1 MRIAIALAGLIVFAA
16 TAASAQQDRLVGK
29 WDVFDDGCR
38 SGYLEYDA
46 SGEFAQ
52 VYRRDEATWIADPL
66 WDNGAWRLDGDI
78 LYTNEEKRDGS
89 IRVETKERL
98 SFNGPDDMEVEFLNL
113 VWIDNAT
120 GEVKALEEFE
130 ESWTRCPP
138 GAADRADPITVARLV
153 DADLVVGRWGW
164 SLDCDDGY
172 VEYTRDGR
180 IWLVETGEGGEE
192 TMDPDFEYGL
202 YEVKGGT
209 LLEVYA
215 YKTGT
220 WTSETNF
227 AFDDSGRIFFSD
239 GMKTSWTEADGGTSD
254 DDPFFEVLFRCAA
267 ASGATAEA
275 DEAAEGARQAQRK
288 EAFEAFMFDSDV
300 AMVSAAI
307 AESRARCG
315 GVYETVE
322 SGEVGAERPQA
333 DIVAGCID
341 YFWGFVDVSGD
352 ELLSLSEI
360 ARGMRL
366 FGKWSSARQAGAE
379 GKPLNAESKLG
390 LHIIGVLLAPFGA
403 RPVLDSYDYNDD
415 GLLSRAELFNDT
427 DLAGAVEL
435 SQRPVGD
442 LIDIEEILA
451 KLQMLMQMTME

>member
-16 TAASAQQDRLVGK
+16 TAASAQQSRLVGK
-29 WDVFDDGCR
+29 WDIFDDGCR

-46 SGEFAQ
+46 NGEFAQ

-66 WDNGAWRLDGDI
+66 WGNGAWRLDGDV

-98 SFNGPDDMEVEFLNL
+98 SFSGPDQMEVEFLNL

-138 GAADRADPITVARLV
+138 GAADRAIPITVAPLV

-164 SLDCDDGY
+164 SLDCGDGY

-180 IWLVETGEGGEE
+180 IWLVEIGEDGEE
-192 TMDPDFEYGL
+192 TTDPDFQYGL

-209 LLEVYA
+209 LIEVYA
-215 YKTGT
+215 YRSGT

-239 GMKTSWTEADGGTSD
+239 GMKASWTEADGGTSD

-275 DEAAEGARQAQRK
+275 DEVAEGARQAQRK
-288 EAFEAFMFDSDV
+288 EAFEEFLFDSDV

-307 AESRARCG
+307 AESQARCG
-315 GVYETVE
+315 GVYEAVE
-322 SGEVGAERPQA
+322 SDGGVGEQPAP
-333 DIVAGCID
+333 DTVAGCVD
-341 YFWGFVDVSGD
+341 YFWAFLDVSGD
-352 ELLSLSEI
+352 DRLSLSEI

-366 FGKWSSARQAGAE
+366 FAKWSSAKQAE
-379 GKPLNAESKLG
+379 SENQPLNTESKLG
-390 LHIIGVLLAPFGA
+390 LHIIGVVLAPFGA
-403 RPVLDSYDYNDD
+403 RPVLDSYDYDDD

-442 LIDIEEILA
+442 FIDIEGILA
-451 KLQMLMQMTME
+451 KLQMLMRMTVE